1 MRCTCVFFCCCFLH
15 GFNPNVAS
23 MVDWAFKYI
32 KLPTTATWVSCL
44 CVDRI
49 HPKEMSV
56 KGFPFFLAIAIYCYE
71 VSPRTVAC
79 KFSFTWWSHPYSSCS
94 FLLSDAHSAK
104 SLTHLHCWV
113 IWDCWS
119 LSILHSL
126 CSHVILHE
134 WLTFYSAFLNI
145 HRNGVLTALTWL
157 VPHETAAISACSVYT
172 IQPQTL
178 SLHAKSHKSG
188 ACMFSCNLPP
198 ALLVKWPGSFTC
210 YCGNTGIEQIPK

>member
-79 KFSFTWWSHPYSSCS
+79 KFSFTWWIHPYSSCS

-134 WLTFYSAFLNI
+134 WLALYSAFLNI
-145 HRNGVLTALTWL
+145 HCTEVVYLQHWHGWCHMKLLPSRHVLCT
-157 VPHETAAISACSVYT
+157 PYNHRPCHFMQSPISPVHACLAVT
-172 IQPQTL
+172 CH
-178 SLHAKSHKSG
+178 LH
-188 ACMFSCNLPP
+188 FWQNDQDFYV
-198 ALLVKWPGSFTC
+198 LL
-210 YCGNTGIEQIPK
+210 Q